1 MRDEKNDGSCSSS
14 NRGFRK
20 RQTSSNGV
28 KSIMKR
34 GKIIINYT
42 IT

>member
-1 MRDEKNDGSCSSS
+1 MRDEKNDGSCRSSD
-14 NRGFRK
+14 RGFRK
-20 RQTSSNGV
+20 WKTSSNGV

-34 GKIIINYT
+34 GKILMNHT